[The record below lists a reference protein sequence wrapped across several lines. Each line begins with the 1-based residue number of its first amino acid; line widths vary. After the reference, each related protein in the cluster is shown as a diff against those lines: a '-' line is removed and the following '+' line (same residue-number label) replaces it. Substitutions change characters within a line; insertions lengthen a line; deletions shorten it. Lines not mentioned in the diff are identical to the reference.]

1 MSSKRIVSIVV
12 SLVLALALV
21 PALALAAGDAGSPAG
36 VQSAPPAK
44 AAAFK
49 HEAFKVLS
57 PKKGAT
63 YQVKKD
69 LDVEFEV
76 LAFKAR
82 YVNGFL
88 DSTINHVF
96 IEIQRNGVV
105 LLEDDNWIYASDVGS
120 KDRRTFTPTK
130 TGTYTVRLGFRNS
143 RLGSSK
149 VADDT
154 YVGSYTFIVKKGNPF
169 NIKGNKVTLKESSLA
184 KKAKVFGKK
193 KAFTIVKKA
202 KGKVTYKAVGNVT
215 ENAMK
220 KVKVASDGK
229 VTVKKGT
236 KAGVYK
242 LKVKATAAGSRDY
255 CAKSKTVTLAVKV
268 Q

>member
-120 KDRRTFTPTK
+120 KDCRTFTPTK
-130 TGTYTVRLGFRNS
+130 SISLTATV
-143 RLGSSK
+143 
-149 VADDT
+149 
-154 YVGSYTFIVKKGNPF
+154 I
-169 NIKGNKVTLKESSLA
+169 
-184 KKAKVFGKK
+184 
-193 KAFTIVKKA
+193 
-202 KGKVTYKAVGNVT
+202 
-215 ENAMK
+215 
-220 KVKVASDGK
+220 
-229 VTVKKGT
+229 
-236 KAGVYK
+236 
-242 LKVKATAAGSRDY
+242 
-255 CAKSKTVTLAVKV
+255 
-268 Q
+268 